1 MVFRIGQNTLTNK
14 FGSKRTAQIEFL
26 VQKSIVSIE
35 NIWSL
40 KCFGSKKCGPNLLG
54 AKNFGPKESWSIY
67 FPPLEKIWLKKYY
80 LNEKENC

>member
-26 VQKSIVSIE
+26 VQKSIVFIE

-40 KCFGSKKCGPNLLG
+40 KCFGSKRMW
-54 AKNFGPKESWSIY
+54 PKSSSK
-67 FPPLEKIWLKKYY
+67 KIWLKKSY
-80 LNEKENC
+80 LKSIMSYCQAQFQLVS